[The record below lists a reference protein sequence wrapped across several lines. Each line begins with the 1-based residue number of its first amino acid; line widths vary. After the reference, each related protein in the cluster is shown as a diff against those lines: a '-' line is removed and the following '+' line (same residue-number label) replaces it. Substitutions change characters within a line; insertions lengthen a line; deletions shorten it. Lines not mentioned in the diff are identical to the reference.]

1 MQEQRSKKG
10 FTMAELLIVVAIITA
25 LAGVSFIMVH
35 RYQRS
40 LVQLERN
47 EIAKEIFV
55 AAQNHLTMAESQGYL
70 GRSSDDYG
78 TQEASGDV
86 YYYVVSGGTVAG
98 AGQKMFPLMLP
109 FGAIDETVRVGGS
122 YILRYQVEKTS
133 ARMLDVYYMPLS
145 GKYLATINPA
155 TAIGLADGKSP
166 YDGNSVLGWYGGE
179 EARNLILGD
188 KLEKP
193 SIEIEN
199 AEKLRIIVT
208 DPNSE
213 VVAPGGSG
221 TKGTSNLK
229 LIVKGETSGA
239 MLEITLRSSGSY
251 SPTTRTDFNDN
262 TKYTVVLDDITTDG
276 MHFSNIIATNGTFIP
291 GEDITVE
298 AIAYSLNYLTN
309 IAYSGEASTN
319 SLFAEVKK
327 DASGNPVA
335 SITNIRHL
343 ENLDSRISDVSKVA
357 SGLVITDASQADDL
371 DWREFCEA
379 IAGKDGSASSVRIY
393 SHDNSVRSSEGC
405 FLPVSPTYEL
415 TYDGKRHSVSNVIVN
430 ESGDAGLFGSL
441 DKADI
446 SDLKLVDFDISSSGS
461 GNAGALAGALSNSAV
476 ENVLVIN
483 DAKTETENVSSASG
497 AAGGLI
503 GRAESTNVS
512 KCAAA
517 VYVASSSGSAGG
529 LVGTASGGEIAYS
542 YSGGHTEDGVY
553 PSGSSA
559 VYDVSST
566 SGAVGGLVGTTQN
579 TAVSYSYSTCSAE
592 GGANTGGLV
601 GSASGN
607 ITGCYVTGLLPN
619 GKGGAVV
626 GNLATGNLTDCA
638 YFEIINETTDEDG
651 LISYLPPVGN
661 KNTDVQAIDE
671 DTESYEE
678 FCGGESPA
686 DPYDSTL
693 LDYYQAQYYLKS
705 IAALS
710 EGGGSADIK
719 RTDFV
724 YTHHGDWP
732 APEIFVLNTAS

>member
-1 MQEQRSKKG
+1 
-10 FTMAELLIVVAIITA
+10 MAELLIVVAIITA
-25 LAGVSFIMVH
+25 LAGVSFIMVN

-40 LVQLERN
+40 LTQLERN

-70 GRSSDDYG
+70 GRSTDDYG
-78 TQEASGDV
+78 TQEGSTDV
-86 YYYVVSGGTVAG
+86 YYYVVSGGAVTTAS
-98 AGQKMFPLMLP
+98 GQEMLSLMLP

-193 SIEIEN
+193 SIEIKN
-199 AEKLRIIVT
+199 AEKLLIIVT

-213 VVAPGGSG
+213 VVAPGGSD

-251 SPTTRTDFNDN
+251 SPTTRTVFDDK
-262 TKYTVVLDDITTDG
+262 TEYTVVLDDITTEG

-298 AIAYSLNYLTN
+298 AVAYSLNYLTN

-343 ENLDSRISDVSKVA
+343 ENLDSRISDVSKAA
-357 SGLVITDASQADDL
+357 SELVITDASQADDL
-371 DWREFCEA
+371 DWQEFCKA
-379 IAGKDGSASSVRIY
+379 IAGEDGSASSVQIY
-393 SHDNSVRSSEGC
+393 SHDNSVSSSKGC

-415 TYDGKRHSVSNVIVN
+415 TYDGKRHSISNVKVN

-441 DKADI
+441 NKADI
-446 SDLKLVDFDISSSGS
+446 SNLKLVDFDIASSGS
-461 GNAGALAGALSNSAV
+461 GNVGALAGTLSSSSV

-483 DAKTETENVSSASG
+483 DAKTGTKNVSSESG
-497 AAGGLI
+497 SAGGLI
-503 GRAESTNVS
+503 GSAESTDVS

-517 VYVASSSGSAGG
+517 IYVASNSGSAGG
-529 LVGTASGGEIAYS
+529 LVGAASGGDISYS
-542 YSGGHTEDGVY
+542 YSGGHTEDGIY
-553 PSGSSA
+553 PSGSST
-559 VYDVSST
+559 VYDVSSS

-579 TAVSYSYSTCSAE
+579 TAVAYSYSTCSAE
-592 GGANTGGLV
+592 GGSNTGGLI

-607 ITGCYVTGLLPN
+607 ITGCYATGLIPN

-626 GNLATGNLTDCA
+626 GNLGTGSVTDCA

-651 LISYLPPVGN
+651 MISYLPPVGN
-661 KNTDVQAIDE
+661 KNTEVQAIDE
-671 DTESYEE
+671 DVDSYEE
-678 FCGGESPA
+678 FTGGESPA
-686 DPYDSTL
+686 EPYDSTL
-693 LDYYQAQYYLKS
+693 FDYYQAQYFLKS
-705 IAALS
+705 IAVLS
-710 EGGGSADIK
+710 KDIDSADI
-719 RTDFV
+719 RSTDFV
-724 YTHHGDWP
+724 YTHYGDWP